1 MKYQKEKSKRFFFKW
16 LRFLQINVRHHTTD
30 SEISVNTNKINSKN
44 LHLGISLS
52 SYRKPIIKKSWKR
65 QREKTTYQ
73 CRNNYIWLLFSNQ
86 ASREWCENFSVERK
100 NSPTDKF
107 VPWKI
112 VLQKWRRNK
121 DFPQRKSERI
131 CC

>member
-1 MKYQKEKSKRFFFKW
+1 MKYQKEKSKRFFLKW